1 MNISGVGNA
10 NAQIQAAQAAPEN
23 KRAQLQM
30 MLLKKS
36 LEMQQAETTA
46 VMQQMEGKGQTI
58 DIRV

>member
-10 NAQIQAAQAAPEN
+10 SAQVQAMSSPES
-23 KRAQLQM
+23 KRMQLQM

-36 LEMQQAETTA
+36 LEMQNAETAA
-46 VMQQMEGKGQTI
+46 VTQQVEGKGQSI